1 MTAITNIADTEDKR
15 EALGDAPSGIPIGI
29 RRQILRAIA
38 SIEYGSVEVIVHDGK
53 VMQIESR
60 EKIRVNHKEPVGRR

>member
-15 EALGDAPSGIPIGI
+15 EALGDASSGIPIGI

>member
-15 EALGDAPSGIPIGI
+15 EALGDASSGIPIGI

-60 EKIRVNHKEPVGRR
+60 EKIRGNHKEPMGRR

>member
-15 EALGDAPSGIPIGI
+15 EALGDASSGIPIGI

-60 EKIRVNHKEPVGRR
+60 EKIRVNYKEPVGRR